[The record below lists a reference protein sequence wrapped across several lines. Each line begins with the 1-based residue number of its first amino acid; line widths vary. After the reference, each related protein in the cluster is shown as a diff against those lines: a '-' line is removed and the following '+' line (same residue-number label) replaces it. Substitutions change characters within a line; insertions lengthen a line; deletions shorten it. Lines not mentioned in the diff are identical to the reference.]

1 MPIEGARQMSDC
13 VKQPKPVV
21 GWGGVR
27 WGLALAGVLSAA
39 SAIAGED
46 STPLFLTASQ
56 SLMRDS
62 NFSRT
67 ENPQA
72 ETVSSTALTAGLN
85 KDYGRQN
92 YRLSGQLAANR
103 YANYK
108 ELLNNESKSLS
119 GGFRTD
125 FLSNWQLN
133 LGGAYSR
140 NLNPIKDNASVDR
153 VVKNIRTYRDGYA
166 SVRYGLDGLWS
177 IQANADRN
185 NVGYSRPSYSSA
197 QAKQRSGGLQ
207 ATYYPSDLL
216 SFTLGRRDVSTFY
229 PNGAPERTTNDRNID
244 LSTNWVVSGLSS
256 FGATVTKRHGTT
268 SDDPL
273 KRTSGWSGNLDWR
286 FTPRGLISYNLGW
299 SRYTGADRKQDNNF
313 YDPTS
318 PQTDLS
324 GVSQRIDT
332 VNTSTNYRAGLG
344 AQLTGKTSLSYTY
357 AISKNRYALNSI
369 YSGVTD
375 ALQGYQFNSTQQD
388 KGSIVHTSTVSL
400 NYNPMRSLSTQCS
413 LQVYSQ
419 TRDQNNVRFQGKE
432 VDCTL
437 SFTLE

>member
-1 MPIEGARQMSDC
+1 
-13 VKQPKPVV
+13 
-21 GWGGVR
+21 
-27 WGLALAGVLSAA
+27 VLSAA

-56 SLMRDS
+56 TLMRDS

-67 ENPQA
+67 ESPQA
-72 ETVSSTALTAGLN
+72 ETVSSTALMAGIN

-103 YANYK
+103 YAHYK

-119 GGFRTD
+119 GGFRSD

-133 LGGAYSR
+133 LGGAYTR

-153 VVKNIRTYRDGYA
+153 VVKNIRTYRDGNA

-185 NVGYSRPSYSSA
+185 NVGYSRPSYRSA
-197 QAKQRSGGLQ
+197 QAKQRSGSVQ

-216 SFTLGRRDVSTFY
+216 SFSLARRDVTTYY
-229 PNGAPERTTNDRNID
+229 PNGQPERTTKDRNVD
-244 LSTNWVVSGLSS
+244 FSTSWAVSGLSILN
-256 FGATVTKRHGTT
+256 ATVTRRRGTT
-268 SDDPL
+268 SEDPL
-273 KRTSGWSGNLDWR
+273 KHTSGWNGNLDWR
-286 FTPRGLISYNLGW
+286 FSPRGLFSYNLGW

-313 YDPTS
+313 FDPTS
-318 PQTDLS
+318 PQTDFS

-332 VNTSTNYRAGLG
+332 VNTSTNYRAGLS
-344 AQLTGKTSLSYTY
+344 ARLTGKTSLSYTY
-357 AISKNRYALNSI
+357 AISKNRYAFGSI

-375 ALQGYQFNSTQQD
+375 ALAGYGLNSAVSNVS
-388 KGSIVHTSTVSL
+388 SIGHTSTLSA
-400 NYNPMRSLSTQCS
+400 NYNPTRSLGTQCS

-419 TRDQNNVRFQGKE
+419 TRDQNLVRYQGKE

-437 SFTLE
+437 SFTLD